1 MKQFKEWLSD
11 YLRYF
16 LLLLAAILAF
26 FLILAGVRIYQNSK
40 KPDAANAIQIITET
54 ETETTA
60 KKQTETKMTSETESE
75 TEMTSE
81 TESET
86 EMTSETESES
96 EVESETEQETAADT
110 AGTKAETAVQ
120 AQSSAQTDAAA
131 AQTETAAAAT
141 EKPTEPQPPTEKAT
155 ETQPATETEYTPVY
169 KTLKGSCYIRS
180 GPSMDAEIIGEYM
193 YGTTVEFLEDVGGWY
208 KVRIDGMVGYMG
220 ARFF

>member
-26 FLILAGVRIYQNSK
+26 FLILAGVKIYQNSK

-60 KKQTETKMTSETESE
+60 KKQTET
-75 TEMTSE
+75 
-81 TESET
+81 

-96 EVESETEQETAADT
+96 ESETETEQKTETAADT
-110 AGTKAETAVQ
+110 AETKAETAVQ

-131 AQTETAAAAT
+131 AQTEAAAAAT
-141 EKPTEPQPPTEKAT
+141 EKPTETQPPTEKAT
-155 ETQPATETEYTPVY
+155 ETQPATETEYTPIY
-169 KTLKGSCYIRS
+169 KTLKGACYIRS

>member
-26 FLILAGVRIYQNSK
+26 FLILAGVKIYQNSK

-60 KKQTETKMTSETESE
+60 KKQTET
-75 TEMTSE
+75 
-81 TESET
+81 

-96 EVESETEQETAADT
+96 ESETETEQKTETAADT
-110 AGTKAETAVQ
+110 AETKAETAVQ

-141 EKPTEPQPPTEKAT
+141 EKPTETQPPTEKAT
-155 ETQPATETEYTPVY
+155 ETQPATETEYTPIY

-180 GPSMDAEIIGEYM
+180 GPSMDGEIIGEYM

>member
-60 KKQTETKMTSETESE
+60 KKQTET
-75 TEMTSE
+75 
-81 TESET
+81 

-96 EVESETEQETAADT
+96 ESESETEQKTETAADT
-110 AGTKAETAVQ
+110 AETKAETAVQ

-141 EKPTEPQPPTEKAT
+141 EKPTETQPPTEKAT
-155 ETQPATETEYTPVY
+155 ETQPATETEYTPIY

-180 GPSMDAEIIGEYM
+180 GPSMDAEIIVEYM

>member
-26 FLILAGVRIYQNSK
+26 FLILAGVKIYQNSK

-60 KKQTETKMTSETESE
+60 KKQTET
-75 TEMTSE
+75 
-81 TESET
+81 

-96 EVESETEQETAADT
+96 ESKTEQKTETAADT
-110 AGTKAETAVQ
+110 AETKAETAVQ

-141 EKPTEPQPPTEKAT
+141 EKPTETQPPTEKAT
-155 ETQPATETEYTPVY
+155 ETQPATETEYTPIY

>member
-26 FLILAGVRIYQNSK
+26 FLILAGVKIYQNSK

-60 KKQTETKMTSETESE
+60 KKQTET
-75 TEMTSE
+75 
-81 TESET
+81 

-96 EVESETEQETAADT
+96 EAESETEQKTETAADT
-110 AGTKAETAVQ
+110 AETKAETAVQ
-120 AQSSAQTDAAA
+120 AQSSAQTDA
-131 AQTETAAAAT
+131 QTETAAAAT
-141 EKPTEPQPPTEKAT
+141 EKPTETQPPTEKAT

>member
-26 FLILAGVRIYQNSK
+26 FLILAGVKIYQNSK

-54 ETETTA
+54 DTETTA
-60 KKQTETKMTSETESE
+60 KKQT
-75 TEMTSE
+75 
-81 TESET
+81 ET

-96 EVESETEQETAADT
+96 ESESETEQKTETAADT
-110 AGTKAETAVQ
+110 AETKAETAVQ
-120 AQSSAQTDAAA
+120 AQSSAQTDAAV

-141 EKPTEPQPPTEKAT
+141 EKPTEPQPPTEKAI

>member
-26 FLILAGVRIYQNSK
+26 FLILAGVKIYQNSK

-60 KKQTETKMTSETESE
+60 KKQTET
-75 TEMTSE
+75 EMTSE
-81 TESET
+81 TEL
-86 EMTSETESES
+86 ES
-96 EVESETEQETAADT
+96 ESETEQKTETAADT
-110 AGTKAETAVQ
+110 AETKAETAVQ
-120 AQSSAQTDAAA
+120 AQSSAQT
-131 AQTETAAAAT
+131 ETAAAAT
-141 EKPTEPQPPTEKAT
+141 EKPTETQPPTEKAT
-155 ETQPATETEYTPVY
+155 ETQPATETEYTPIY

>member
-1 MKQFKEWLSD
+1 MTQFKEWLSD

-26 FLILAGVRIYQNSK
+26 FLILAGVKIYQNSK

-60 KKQTETKMTSETESE
+60 KKQTET
-75 TEMTSE
+75 
-81 TESET
+81 

-96 EVESETEQETAADT
+96 ESESETEQKTETAVDT

-141 EKPTEPQPPTEKAT
+141 EKPTETQPPTEKAT
-155 ETQPATETEYTPVY
+155 ETQPATETEYTPIY

>member
-26 FLILAGVRIYQNSK
+26 FLILAGVKIYQNSK

-54 ETETTA
+54 ETETTE
-60 KKQTETKMTSETESE
+60 KKQT
-75 TEMTSE
+75 
-81 TESET
+81 ET

-96 EVESETEQETAADT
+96 ESESETEQKTETAADT
-110 AGTKAETAVQ
+110 AETKAETAVQ

-141 EKPTEPQPPTEKAT
+141 EKPTETQPPTEKAT

>member
-26 FLILAGVRIYQNSK
+26 FLILAGVKIYQNSK

-54 ETETTA
+54 ETETTE

-75 TEMTSE
+75 SE
-81 TESET
+81 A
-86 EMTSETESES
+86 
-96 EVESETEQETAADT
+96 ESETEQKTETAADT
-110 AGTKAETAVQ
+110 AETKAETAIQ

-141 EKPTEPQPPTEKAT
+141 EKPTETQPPTEKAT

>member
-26 FLILAGVRIYQNSK
+26 FLILAGVKIYQNSK

-60 KKQTETKMTSETESE
+60 KKQTET
-75 TEMTSE
+75 
-81 TESET
+81 

-96 EVESETEQETAADT
+96 EMTLETESETEQKTETAADT
-110 AGTKAETAVQ
+110 AETKAETAVQ

-131 AQTETAAAAT
+131 VQTETAAVAT
-141 EKPTEPQPPTEKAT
+141 EKPTETQPPTEKAT

>member
-26 FLILAGVRIYQNSK
+26 FLILAGVRFYQNSK
-40 KPDAANAIQIITET
+40 KPDVANAIQIITET

-60 KKQTETKMTSETESE
+60 KKQTET
-75 TEMTSE
+75 
-81 TESET
+81 

-96 EVESETEQETAADT
+96 ESESETEQKTETAADT
-110 AGTKAETAVQ
+110 AETKAETAVQ

-141 EKPTEPQPPTEKAT
+141 EKPTETQPPTEKAT
-155 ETQPATETEYTPVY
+155 ETQPATETEYTPIY

>member
-1 MKQFKEWLSD
+1 MAFGLSA
-11 YLRYF
+11 LF
-16 LLLLAAILAF
+16 PAAAGSDSCF
-26 FLILAGVRIYQNSK
+26 FLILAGVKIYQNSK

-60 KKQTETKMTSETESE
+60 KKQTET
-75 TEMTSE
+75 
-81 TESET
+81 

-96 EVESETEQETAADT
+96 EMTLETESESETEQKTETAADT
-110 AGTKAETAVQ
+110 AETKAETAVQ
-120 AQSSAQTDAAA
+120 AQSSAQPDAAA
-131 AQTETAAAAT
+131 VQTETAAVAT
-141 EKPTEPQPPTEKAT
+141 EKPTETQPPTEKAT

>member
-26 FLILAGVRIYQNSK
+26 FLILAGVKIYQNSK

-60 KKQTETKMTSETESE
+60 KKQTET
-75 TEMTSE
+75 
-81 TESET
+81 

-96 EVESETEQETAADT
+96 ESETETEQKTETAADT
-110 AGTKAETAVQ
+110 AETKAETAVQ

-141 EKPTEPQPPTEKAT
+141 EKPTE
-155 ETQPATETEYTPVY
+155 TQPATETEYTPIY

>member
-26 FLILAGVRIYQNSK
+26 FLILAGVKIYQNSK

-60 KKQTETKMTSETESE
+60 KKQTET
-75 TEMTSE
+75 EMTSE

-86 EMTSETESES
+86 EQKT
-96 EVESETEQETAADT
+96 ETAADT
-110 AGTKAETAVQ
+110 AETKAETAVQ

-141 EKPTEPQPPTEKAT
+141 EKPTETQPPTEKAT

>member
-26 FLILAGVRIYQNSK
+26 FLILAGMRIYQNSK

-54 ETETTA
+54 ETETTE

-81 TESET
+81 TESE
-86 EMTSETESES
+86 SEA
-96 EVESETEQETAADT
+96 ESETEQETETAADT
-110 AGTKAETAVQ
+110 AGTKEETAVQ
-120 AQSSAQTDAAA
+120 AQSSAQTDAAT

-141 EKPTEPQPPTEKAT
+141 EKPTEPQSPAEKAT
-155 ETQPATETEYTPVY
+155 ETQPATETEYTPIY

>member
-26 FLILAGVRIYQNSK
+26 FLILAGVKIYQNSK
-40 KPDAANAIQIITET
+40 KTDAANAIQIITET

-60 KKQTETKMTSETESE
+60 KKQTET
-75 TEMTSE
+75 
-81 TESET
+81 

-96 EVESETEQETAADT
+96 ESETETEQKTETAADT
-110 AGTKAETAVQ
+110 AETKAETAVQ

-141 EKPTEPQPPTEKAT
+141 EKPTETQPPTEKAT
-155 ETQPATETEYTPVY
+155 ETQPATETEYTPIY

>member
-26 FLILAGVRIYQNSK
+26 FLILAGVKIYQNSK

-60 KKQTETKMTSETESE
+60 KKQTET
-75 TEMTSE
+75 
-81 TESET
+81 

-96 EVESETEQETAADT
+96 ESESETEQKTETAADT
-110 AGTKAETAVQ
+110 AETKAETAVQ

-141 EKPTEPQPPTEKAT
+141 EKPTETQPPTEKAT
-155 ETQPATETEYTPVY
+155 ETQPATETEYTPIY

>member
-26 FLILAGVRIYQNSK
+26 FLILAGVKIYQNSK

-60 KKQTETKMTSETESE
+60 KKQTET
-75 TEMTSE
+75 
-81 TESET
+81 

-96 EVESETEQETAADT
+96 EMTLETESETEQKTETAADT
-110 AGTKAETAVQ
+110 AETKAETAVQ
-120 AQSSAQTDAAA
+120 AQSSAQTNAAA
-131 AQTETAAAAT
+131 VQTETAVVAT
-141 EKPTEPQPPTEKAT
+141 EKPTETQPPTEKAT
-155 ETQPATETEYTPVY
+155 ETQPATETEYTPIY

>member
-75 TEMTSE
+75 S
-81 TESET
+81 
-86 EMTSETESES
+86 
-96 EVESETEQETAADT
+96 ESETEQKTETAADT
-110 AGTKAETAVQ
+110 AETKAETAVQ

-141 EKPTEPQPPTEKAT
+141 EKPTETQPPTEKAT

>member
-54 ETETTA
+54 ETETTE
-60 KKQTETKMTSETESE
+60 KKQT
-75 TEMTSE
+75 
-81 TESET
+81 ET

-96 EVESETEQETAADT
+96 ESESETEQKTETAADT
-110 AGTKAETAVQ
+110 AETKAETAVQ

-141 EKPTEPQPPTEKAT
+141 EKPTETQPPTEKAT
-155 ETQPATETEYTPVY
+155 ETQPATETEYTPIY

>member
-26 FLILAGVRIYQNSK
+26 FLILAGVKIYQNSK

-60 KKQTETKMTSETESE
+60 KKQTET
-75 TEMTSE
+75 
-81 TESET
+81 

-96 EVESETEQETAADT
+96 ESESETEQKTETAADT
-110 AGTKAETAVQ
+110 AETKAETAVQ

-141 EKPTEPQPPTEKAT
+141 EKPTETQPPTEKAT
-155 ETQPATETEYTPVY
+155 ETQPATETEYTPIY
-169 KTLKGSCYIRS
+169 KTLTGSCYIRS

>member
-26 FLILAGVRIYQNSK
+26 FLILAGVKIYQNSK

-60 KKQTETKMTSETESE
+60 KKQTET
-75 TEMTSE
+75 
-81 TESET
+81 

-96 EVESETEQETAADT
+96 ESETEQKTETAADT
-110 AGTKAETAVQ
+110 AETKAETAIQ

-141 EKPTEPQPPTEKAT
+141 EKPTETQPPTEKAT

>member
-26 FLILAGVRIYQNSK
+26 FLILAGVKIYQNSK

-60 KKQTETKMTSETESE
+60 KKQTET
-75 TEMTSE
+75 
-81 TESET
+81 

-96 EVESETEQETAADT
+96 ESETEQKTETAADT
-110 AGTKAETAVQ
+110 AETKAETAVQ

-141 EKPTEPQPPTEKAT
+141 EKPTETQPPTEKAT

-220 ARFF
+220 ARSFLSGLSYASYVS

>member
-26 FLILAGVRIYQNSK
+26 FLILAGVKIYQNSK

-60 KKQTETKMTSETESE
+60 KKQTET
-75 TEMTSE
+75 
-81 TESET
+81 

-96 EVESETEQETAADT
+96 EMTLETESESETEQKTETAADT
-110 AGTKAETAVQ
+110 AETKAETAVQ

-131 AQTETAAAAT
+131 VQTETAAAAT
-141 EKPTEPQPPTEKAT
+141 EKPTETQPPTEKAT

>member
-60 KKQTETKMTSETESE
+60 KKQTEM
-75 TEMTSE
+75 
-81 TESET
+81 

-96 EVESETEQETAADT
+96 ESESETEQKTETAADT
-110 AGTKAETAVQ
+110 AETKAETAVQ

-141 EKPTEPQPPTEKAT
+141 EKPTETQPPTEKAT
-155 ETQPATETEYTPVY
+155 ETQPATETEYTPIY

>member
-54 ETETTA
+54 ETETTE
-60 KKQTETKMTSETESE
+60 KKQT
-75 TEMTSE
+75 
-81 TESET
+81 ET

-96 EVESETEQETAADT
+96 ESESETEQKTETAADT
-110 AGTKAETAVQ
+110 AETKAETAVQ

-141 EKPTEPQPPTEKAT
+141 EKPTETQPPAEKAT

>member
-60 KKQTETKMTSETESE
+60 KKQTET
-75 TEMTSE
+75 
-81 TESET
+81 

-96 EVESETEQETAADT
+96 ESESETEQKTETAADT
-110 AGTKAETAVQ
+110 AETKAETAVQ

-141 EKPTEPQPPTEKAT
+141 EKPTETQPPTEKAT
-155 ETQPATETEYTPVY
+155 ETQPATETEYTPIY

-193 YGTTVEFLEDVGGWY
+193 YGTTVEVLEDVGGWY

>member
-26 FLILAGVRIYQNSK
+26 FLILAGVKIYQNSK
-40 KPDAANAIQIITET
+40 RPDAANAIQIITET

-60 KKQTETKMTSETESE
+60 KKQTET
-75 TEMTSE
+75 
-81 TESET
+81 

-96 EVESETEQETAADT
+96 EMTLETESESETEQKTETAADT
-110 AGTKAETAVQ
+110 AETKAETAVQ

-131 AQTETAAAAT
+131 VQTETAAAAT
-141 EKPTEPQPPTEKAT
+141 EKPTETQPPTEKAT

>member
-26 FLILAGVRIYQNSK
+26 FLILAGVKIYQNSK

-60 KKQTETKMTSETESE
+60 KEQT
-75 TEMTSE
+75 
-81 TESET
+81 ET

-96 EVESETEQETAADT
+96 ESESETEQKTETAADT
-110 AGTKAETAVQ
+110 AETKAETAVQ

-141 EKPTEPQPPTEKAT
+141 EKPTETQPPTEKAT

>member
-60 KKQTETKMTSETESE
+60 KKQTET
-75 TEMTSE
+75 
-81 TESET
+81 

-96 EVESETEQETAADT
+96 ESETEQKTETAADT
-110 AGTKAETAVQ
+110 AETKAETAVQ

-141 EKPTEPQPPTEKAT
+141 EKPTETQPPTEKAT
-155 ETQPATETEYTPVY
+155 ETQSATETEYTPIY

>member
-26 FLILAGVRIYQNSK
+26 FLILAGVKIYQNSK

-60 KKQTETKMTSETESE
+60 KKQTET
-75 TEMTSE
+75 EMTSD
-81 TESET
+81 TESV
-86 EMTSETESES
+86 SVS
-96 EVESETEQETAADT
+96 ESETEQKTETAADT
-110 AGTKAETAVQ
+110 AETKAETAVQ

-141 EKPTEPQPPTEKAT
+141 EKPTETQPPTEKAT

>member
-26 FLILAGVRIYQNSK
+26 FLILAGVKIYQNSK

-60 KKQTETKMTSETESE
+60 KKQTET
-75 TEMTSE
+75 
-81 TESET
+81 

-96 EVESETEQETAADT
+96 ESESETEQKTETAADT
-110 AGTKAETAVQ
+110 AETKAETAVQ

-141 EKPTEPQPPTEKAT
+141 EKPTETQPPTEKAT

>member
-26 FLILAGVRIYQNSK
+26 FLILAGVKIYQNSK

-60 KKQTETKMTSETESE
+60 KKQTET
-75 TEMTSE
+75 
-81 TESET
+81 

-96 EVESETEQETAADT
+96 ESETETEQKTETAADT
-110 AGTKAETAVQ
+110 AETKAETAVQ

-131 AQTETAAAAT
+131 AQTEAAAAAT
-141 EKPTEPQPPTEKAT
+141 EKATETQPPTEKAT
-155 ETQPATETEYTPVY
+155 ETQPATETEYTPIY

>member
-26 FLILAGVRIYQNSK
+26 FLILAGVKIYQNSK

-60 KKQTETKMTSETESE
+60 KKQTET
-75 TEMTSE
+75 EMTSE

-86 EMTSETESES
+86 ESES
-96 EVESETEQETAADT
+96 ESETEQKTETAADT
-110 AGTKAETAVQ
+110 AETKADTAVQ

-141 EKPTEPQPPTEKAT
+141 EKPTETQPPTEKAT
-155 ETQPATETEYTPVY
+155 ETQPATETEYTPIY